1 MAMTSLVRGAV
12 LGGILA
18 ALVVGAPAPAR
29 AVDALVSVGDELAV
43 GKNRTG
49 ETCRLRLVESRMDLG
64 GYTRYSLLCEGW
76 TQPSGEIRRFV
87 LRKDFKVDKL
97 LTDSLWEKSFA
108 TRLGDCGAVE
118 PTTVSSGLPA
128 ALRECRRLNGDFR
141 AVVVGVVAGQRGYGL
156 ETFPTN
162 LPVLEAAVEVL
173 EGKRAPADAGKA
185 SGSLSAAI
193 RRAEAM
199 VDATGKLTGIRDVGA
214 YALLYRVGTLRHYAG
229 DYGGSETAFRQVLE
243 IEERV
248 NGPDR
253 PGSGRT
259 ISWIAQNVG
268 FLNRFEEA
276 ERLFNRAEPLVMKSA
291 SWTDRPFYLAYR
303 SSVERYRGR
312 YEIALPLA
320 EEAVRLRDQRS
331 GVEASSGYASGL
343 AHALMQLGRA
353 QLYLKRLDEADRNLS
368 RAISLVDK
376 PGPDFEFR
384 AWYTGELQLVL
395 GLVHK
400 EQKRYADARTQL
412 ELALARRR
420 LLFGD
425 SVTIADAYRELGRLS
440 LTEGNRAGALDAF
453 RKEAAIRTTDRV
465 AQDRA
470 RPNTFA
476 EYLDVLLEA
485 AAATPGERD
494 ALLAEAFAASQIP
507 REGDTARAITNM
519 AARLDTADPALRAVA
534 REYQEALRKRDTA
547 RRELALMTLQPPEK
561 REPAREEQLK
571 GELQAAEGDVARLEG
586 KLQAD
591 FPRYAGLV
599 SARPLSA
606 KDVAALLKPGEA
618 LMSLLA
624 TRNAT
629 YVFLIRDGK
638 VHAYRAAVTYA
649 NLDKTVRDLRKGL
662 DLADGQLRAFDLAA
676 AHKLYADLVGPV
688 ADPLKGATHLIVV
701 PTGPMLSL
709 PPGLLV
715 TQPTPA
721 PAGPAEK
728 ADYRQVPWLGK
739 QVAISVLPAMTSL
752 KSLRAVAGRSKAP
765 RPFIGFGDP
774 AFAGAS
780 GDTRSMA
787 ALASLCREGGAVDS
801 ELVRNLPRLRDT
813 AGEIRQIART
823 LKAPETDVILGAQAT
838 EAKVR
843 STDLSRYRVVAFATH
858 GLLPG
863 ELKCK
868 SEPALALTPP
878 ATGTADEDGLL
889 DAAEIAQLKLDADW
903 VILSACNTA
912 APDGRLGGQS
922 FSGLAR
928 AFFYAG
934 ARGLLVSHWAVAS
947 QPTALLTTSLFE
959 DYSRDQSLGRAAA
972 LRSAQLKLLGDPAMS
987 HPALWAPF
995 VLVGDGGTP

>member
-1 MAMTSLVRGAV
+1 
-12 LGGILA
+12 
-18 ALVVGAPAPAR
+18 
-29 AVDALVSVGDELAV
+29 
-43 GKNRTG
+43 
-49 ETCRLRLVESRMDLG
+49 
-64 GYTRYSLLCEGW
+64 
-76 TQPSGEIRRFV
+76 
-87 LRKDFKVDKL
+87 
-97 LTDSLWEKSFA
+97 
-108 TRLGDCGAVE
+108 
-118 PTTVSSGLPA
+118 
-128 ALRECRRLNGDFR
+128 
-141 AVVVGVVAGQRGYGL
+141 
-156 ETFPTN
+156 
-162 LPVLEAAVEVL
+162 
-173 EGKRAPADAGKA
+173 
-185 SGSLSAAI
+185 
-193 RRAEAM
+193 
-199 VDATGKLTGIRDVGA
+199 
-214 YALLYRVGTLRHYAG
+214 
-229 DYGGSETAFRQVLE
+229 
-243 IEERV
+243 
-248 NGPDR
+248 
-253 PGSGRT
+253 
-259 ISWIAQNVG
+259 
-268 FLNRFEEA
+268 
-276 ERLFNRAEPLVMKSA
+276 
-291 SWTDRPFYLAYR
+291 
-303 SSVERYRGR
+303 
-312 YEIALPLA
+312 
-320 EEAVRLRDQRS
+320 
-331 GVEASSGYASGL
+331 
-343 AHALMQLGRA
+343 MQLGRA

-400 EQKRYADARTQL
+400 EQKRYADARKQL

-453 RKEAAIRTTDRV
+453 RKEAAIRATDRV

-534 REYQEALRKRDTA
+534 RDYQEALRKRDTA
-547 RRELALMTLQPPEK
+547 RRELALMTLQPPDK

-571 GELQAAEGDVARLEG
+571 QELQAAEGDVARLEG

-618 LMSLLA
+618 LMSLLV

-629 YVFLIRDGK
+629 YVFVIRDGK
-638 VHAYRAAVTYA
+638 VHAHRAAVTYA
-649 NLDKTVRDLRKGL
+649 NLDKAVRDLRKGL
-662 DLADGQLRAFDLAA
+662 DLADGQLRAFDVAG
-676 AHKLYADLVGPV
+676 AHKLYADLVAPV

-715 TQPTPA
+715 TQPTPV

-765 RPFIGFGDP
+765 QPFIGFGDP
-774 AFAGAS
+774 AFAGAP

-787 ALASLCREGGAVDS
+787 TLASLCREGGAVDS

-813 AGEIRQIART
+813 AGEIRQIAKT

-843 STDLSRYRVVAFATH
+843 GTDLSRYRVVAFATH

-878 ATGTADEDGLL
+878 AKSTADEDGLL

-912 APDGRLGGQS
+912 APDGKLGGQS
-922 FSGLAR
+922 LSGLAR

-959 DYSRDQSLGRAAA
+959 AYSRDQSLGRAAA